1 MTAYNASGNLSAA
14 APAAKSTVAAITQP
28 TYTLKSQPGKT
39 SAPALDVFLN
49 IWARCLMIFL
59 LGEIY
64 KFSYAGT
71 PWLINQYSNHVLSI
85 SI

>member
-1 MTAYNASGNLSAA
+1 MLDQERVVVEQEKKRVQMLLQGMQNVMTAYNASGNLSAA

-49 IWARCLMIFL
+49 I
-59 LGEIY
+59 
-64 KFSYAGT
+64 
-71 PWLINQYSNHVLSI
+71 
-85 SI
+85 